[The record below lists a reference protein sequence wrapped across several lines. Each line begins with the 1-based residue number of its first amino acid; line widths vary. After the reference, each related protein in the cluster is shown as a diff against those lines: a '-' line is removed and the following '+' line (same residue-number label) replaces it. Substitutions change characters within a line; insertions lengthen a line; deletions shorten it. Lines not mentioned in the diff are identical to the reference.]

1 VGRNPTIA
9 AGEKVG
15 VDQAAV
21 RMPAHALCKE
31 KARVRIGCGY
41 DIHRLVEGRK
51 LFLGGVEIPFAQ
63 GLLGHSDAD
72 VALHALADALLG
84 AAGAGDIGIH
94 FPDTDLRFKDIS
106 SVVLLRATYELIRG
120 RGYEV
125 HNVDL
130 TIVAEKPKVA
140 PFVSAMK
147 EKISATLEI
156 PESAVNIKATTNE
169 HLGALGRAEGIAAL
183 AVALLHEKTGESLP
197 TSS

>member
-1 VGRNPTIA
+1 
-9 AGEKVG
+9 
-15 VDQAAV
+15 
-21 RMPAHALCKE
+21 M
-31 KARVRIGCGY
+31 RIGCGY

-51 LFLGGVEIPFAQ
+51 LVLGGVEIPFAQ

-106 SVVLLRATYELIRG
+106 SVVLLRATYDLIRG

-147 EKISATLEI
+147 EKIAATLEV

-169 HLGALGRAEGIAAL
+169 HLGALGRAEGVAAI
-183 AVALLHEKTGESLP
+183 AVALLHEKTGERLP
-197 TSS
+197 ASS